1 MNPIYFAKQGEKGLT
16 STSVGHLC
24 SIATQLK
31 EQYMST
37 LNNINLV
44 DTFVEIVGTEGTPKQ
59 ISVGVTD
66 FEKVN
71 NSLKRICELDSFLAW
86 FGEARKEL
94 EDAKKKLRNIDRE
107 DWFESN
113 GIEIPDYKPR
123 PTEPAEVSWE
133 DLALNSLSVKDR
145 QTYLELEAKASV
157 YGKFIHK
164 GQPMHVAKNEYFDSI
179 SKPNKVTG
187 SGRDT
192 LIYTYKP
199 SISEDELNLEL
210 NKLQDEYRKIE
221 QNLNHMKS
229 DLSKKAFE
237 TNVQNQNEYEK
248 ELQDYENSVKER
260 NLVLEK
266 KTREY
271 TAWKDKEA
279 QKLKEVKFIIPDKLM
294 NIYTELNSLNSLI
307 KDK

>member
-24 SIATQLK
+24 NIATQLR

-37 LNNINLV
+37 LDNINLV
-44 DTFVEIVGTEGTPKQ
+44 DSFVEIVGTEGTPKQ

-71 NSLKRICELDSFLAW
+71 DSLKKICELDSFLAW

-94 EDAKKKLRNIDRE
+94 ENAKRELRDTYIDEWQKMNNIE
-107 DWFESN
+107 L
-113 GIEIPDYKPR
+113 
-123 PTEPAEVSWE
+123 PAEPERPVTKAAVSWE
-133 DLALNSLSVKDR
+133 SLALSSLSVKDR
-145 QTYLELEAKASV
+145 QTYLELEAKASA

-164 GQPMHVAKNEYFDSI
+164 GCPMHSAKNEYFDSI

-199 SISEDELNLEL
+199 SISEDKLNLEL
-210 NKLQDEYRKIE
+210 NKLQDEYRRIE

-237 TNVQNQNEYEK
+237 INIQNQNEYEK
-248 ELQDYENSVKER
+248 ELRDYENSVKER

-266 KTREY
+266 RTREY
-271 TAWKDKEA
+271 TAWKEKEA
-279 QKLKEVKFIIPDKLM
+279 QKLKEVKFIIPDNLM
-294 NIYTELNSLNSLI
+294 NTYNELNNLV
-307 KDK
+307 KDKKK